1 MKEKTLILVL
11 LFSFGLVKSLYFSQ
25 FGFSLTDEGEI
36 LHNGLRI
43 LNGELPYR
51 DFFTLLPPLDAG
63 WATLAFKLFGVSI
76 FAPRLLSSI
85 VFAFLLP
92 IFFLLARRSVPTTY
106 ALIPPILLVFLDLNI
121 ERLYFFTF
129 LFGAL
134 TFFVYSLKSHVL
146 FAILCGL
153 LLGFGALMRLDLA
166 IGFLLGI
173 LLSIIVKTIIVWMN
187 KKQVVGIAHVLGF
200 SAGFA
205 VPVVLLLGWFVKN
218 DLWRSFTQ
226 AFFVTSLKVMAEYD
240 LPFPPLS
247 LLVPQD
253 FTPAG
258 LQMTYTAWFAY
269 IITAC
274 YFGFLVYLA
283 TNWKKVWPEH
293 FELVTLFLIGIFV
306 SPYALGRTD
315 FGHLVK
321 GGMPFLF
328 LGTFLVSELIKKK
341 DILWQRIG
349 YLLLG
354 IPILIVVAGVI
365 QSIWWIRFN
374 DTKISFTRGTVYLNS
389 KYIPGSTLVSAK
401 TIASA
406 AEFIETNNGNNE
418 PFLAVPYMAG
428 LYFLNSNTSKTY
440 FDNIFAGYL
449 PTSSEEKKFID
460 TLDRIGINFIV
471 YDPLH
476 GPAGKRQKMAEYN
489 PILHNYIME
498 NFEVVT
504 QTLEGWLFMK
514 RVQ

>member
-11 LFSFGLVKSLYFSQ
+11 LFSFGLVKSLFFSQ
-25 FGFSLTDEGEI
+25 FGFSLTDEGET

-63 WATLAFKLFGVSI
+63 WATLAFKLFGISI

-92 IFFLLARRSVPTTY
+92 IFFLLARRSLPTIY

-134 TFFVYSLKSHVL
+134 TFFVYSLKSRVL
-146 FAILCGL
+146 FAILGGL

-173 LLSIIVKTIIVWMN
+173 FLSIIVKTIIVWRDKKKVVWTN
-187 KKQVVGIAHVLGF
+187 KILGF

-205 VPVVLLLGWFVKN
+205 TPVVLLLGWLVKN
-218 DLWRSFTQ
+218 DLWGSFAQ
-226 AFFVTSLKVMAEYD
+226 AFFITSLKVTAEYD
-240 LPFPPLS
+240 LPFPSLS

-253 FTPAG
+253 FAVAG
-258 LQMTYTAWFAY
+258 LQTTYTAWFAY
-269 IITAC
+269 IIVAC
-274 YFGFLVYLA
+274 YLGFLLYLV
-283 TNWKKVWPEH
+283 TNWKQIWFVH
-293 FELVTLFLIGIFV
+293 FELGILFLIGIFI

-328 LGTFLVSELIKKK
+328 LGTFLVSKLIEKK
-341 DILWQRIG
+341 DTLPQKIG
-349 YLLLG
+349 CLLLG
-354 IPILIVVAGVI
+354 IPILIVVAGII

-374 DTKISFTRGTVYLNS
+374 DTKISFARGTVYLNS

-401 TIASA
+401 TIAGA
-406 AEFIETNNGNNE
+406 TEFIETNNGNNE

-428 LYFLNSNTSKTY
+428 LYFLSGTTSRTY

-449 PTSSEEKKFID
+449 PTSDDEKKFIYA
-460 TLDRIGINFIV
+460 LDRIGINLVV

-476 GPAGKRQKMAEYN
+476 GPTGKRQKMAEYN
-489 PILHNYIME
+489 SLVHTYIMD
-498 NFEVVT
+498 NFEVVNET
-504 QTLEGWLFMK
+504 PEGWLLMK
-514 RVQ
+514 KLQ